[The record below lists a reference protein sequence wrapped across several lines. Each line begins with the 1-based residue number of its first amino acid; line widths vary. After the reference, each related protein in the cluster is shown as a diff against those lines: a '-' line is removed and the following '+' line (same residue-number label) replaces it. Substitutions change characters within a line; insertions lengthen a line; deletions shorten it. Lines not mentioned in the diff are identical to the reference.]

1 MMKLIRSIQICCLL
15 ICSSHILTKAQPY
28 ESVFGKDTTQ
38 WNVVYHI
45 PDLFPTLIF
54 RSYGDTLINEQKY
67 VPVYMGYYYTP
78 LELYGYFKED
88 TNVGKLWF
96 RGLDGQEELFMDLS
110 LAKNDSF
117 YFGLR
122 EPLLYT
128 VDTVYYKSG
137 KKYISFQTNYPI
149 LFIEGIGPFNM
160 FFSIQVGHPDFAQIR
175 CKEKDNVLVF
185 MNSDSGTCLDTITG
199 VNNIL
204 NESIKVYP
212 NPVSG
217 KLFIQP
223 TSNIDEGFSL
233 EMYSVKGELVKT
245 ECLEGGSNL
254 HRIDVSSLKS
264 GVYVLRLTSASGK
277 YDEVVIIKE

>member
-1 MMKLIRSIQICCLL
+1 MMKLIRLILNVVLL
-15 ICSSHILTKAQPY
+15 IFCCNTLTKAQPY

-54 RSYGDTLINEQKY
+54 KAYGDTLINKQKY
-67 VPVYMGYYYTP
+67 MPVYMGDYYNP
-78 LELYGYFKED
+78 LKLYGYFKED
-88 TNVGKLWF
+88 INVGKLWF

-185 MNSDSGTCLDTITG
+185 INSDSGTCLDTITG
-199 VNNIL
+199 INNIR
-204 NESIKVYP
+204 NESFKIYP
-212 NPVSG
+212 NPVSVE
-217 KLFIQP
+217 LFIQP
-223 TSNIDEGFSL
+223 TSNIKEAYSL
-233 EMYSVKGELVKT
+233 EIYSLKGERIKT
-245 ECLEGGSNL
+245 ECLESGSNL
-254 HRIDVSSLKS
+254 HRIDVS
-264 GVYVLRLTSASGK
+264 
-277 YDEVVIIKE
+277 